1 MGLSGS
7 LSTMG
12 LADLLQWLGHS
23 QKTGTLLITGT
34 EVEKSILLRD
44 GFIIAT
50 SSNDPR
56 EYLGQFLV
64 NYGYISEEE
73 LRKAMDVQREFNM
86 LLGQILIMIDA
97 ISEPELQKLMRI
109 KAEESLYEVFM
120 WDEGDFNFIEDCLP
134 DTKFIPL
141 QIDVTRIIMEG
152 LQRADEWSQIR
163 EHVPRLECIPVRTAD
178 ATVPGNLDD
187 KEKAI
192 FDLVDGR
199 RNVRDLAFLMRSRE
213 FSTAKALHHLAR
225 FGLVEVLPPA
235 VPVEER
241 TQAELQEVD
250 EGLIEIYRMLTRASM
265 LLKKGEWEKA
275 WETVQSARSL
285 KPNDPQVLEKMEQV
299 QSFILTEL
307 DKLGIQSER
316 VPELVKPLTEL
327 AGDAISP
334 REGFI
339 LSRIN
344 GSWDIKSIVTVSPM
358 HAVDSLLVFYRLKQ
372 KELIRFHD

>member
-1 MGLSGS
+1 MGLSGT
-7 LSTMG
+7 LRTMG

-23 QKTGTLLITGT
+23 QKTGTLLITGA
-34 EVEKSILLRD
+34 EVEKSILFREGLV
-44 GFIIAT
+44 IAT

-97 ISEPELQKLMRI
+97 ISEDELQKLMRI
-109 KAEESLYEVFM
+109 KAEESLYEMFM
-120 WDEGDFNFIEDCLP
+120 WDEGDFNFIEGCLP
-134 DTKFIPL
+134 DTKFVPL

-163 EHVPRLECIPVRTAD
+163 EDVPTLDSAPVKIPDRTL
-178 ATVPGNLDD
+178 PGRMEDL
-187 KEKAI
+187 EKAV

-199 RNVRDLAFLMRSRE
+199 RNVREIAFLMRSRE
-213 FSTAKALHHLAR
+213 FVTAKALHHLCKA
-225 FGLVEVLPPA
+225 GLVEVIPPA
-235 VPVEER
+235 VPAEEKAA
-241 TQAELQEVD
+241 AEVREVD

-265 LLKKGEWEKA
+265 LLRKGEWEKA
-275 WETVQSARSL
+275 WETAQSAHTL
-285 KPNDPQVLEKMEQV
+285 KPNDPQVLEKLEQV

-307 DKLGIQSER
+307 DKLGIQSGR

-327 AGDAISP
+327 TGDAITP
-334 REGFI
+334 REGFV

-344 GSWDIKSIVTVSPM
+344 GTWNIKAIVTVSPM
-358 HAVDSLLVFYRLKQ
+358 HAVDSLMVFYRLKQ
-372 KELIRFHD
+372 KGLIRFND

>member
-7 LSTMG
+7 LRTMG

-23 QKTGTLLITGT
+23 QKTGTLLITGA
-34 EVEKSILLRD
+34 EVEKSILMRD
-44 GFIIAT
+44 GLVIAT

-97 ISEPELQKLMRI
+97 ISEDELQKLMRI
-109 KAEESLYEVFM
+109 KAEESLYDIFM
-120 WDEGDFNFIEDCLP
+120 WDEGDFNFIEGCLP

-152 LQRADEWSQIR
+152 LQRADEWSEIR
-163 EHVPRLECIPVRTAD
+163 RSVPS
-178 ATVPGNLDD
+178 LDD
-187 KEKAI
+187 VPTKVPDGTLPGRMDDLDKAV

-199 RNVRDLAFLMRSRE
+199 RNVREIAFLMRSRE
-213 FSTAKALHHLAR
+213 FVVAKALHHLAAK
-225 FGLVEVLPPA
+225 GLVEVLPTA
-235 VPVEER
+235 VPIEEKAG
-241 TQAELQEVD
+241 TELQIVD

-275 WETVQSARSL
+275 WETARSAHTL
-285 KPNDPQVLEKMEQV
+285 KPNDPQVLEKLEQV
-299 QSFILTEL
+299 QSFILAEL
-307 DKLGIQSER
+307 DRLGIQGGR

-327 AGDAISP
+327 TGDAVTP

-339 LSRIN
+339 LSRVN
-344 GSWDIKSIVTVSPM
+344 GTWDIKAIVTVSPM
-358 HAVDSLLVFYRLKQ
+358 HAVDSLLVFLRLWQ
-372 KELIRFHD
+372 KGLIRFRD

>member
-7 LSTMG
+7 LHTMG

-34 EVEKSILLRD
+34 EVEKSILFRD
-44 GFIIAT
+44 GFIVST

-64 NYGYISEEE
+64 NYGYISDEE

-97 ISEPELQKLMRI
+97 ISEAELQKLMRI
-109 KAEESLYEVFM
+109 KAEESLYEMFM
-120 WDEGDFNFIEDCLP
+120 WDEGDFNFIENCLP
-134 DTKFIPL
+134 ETKFVPL

-163 EHVPRLECIPVRTAD
+163 ESVPHLESIPVTTTD
-178 ATVPGNLDD
+178 STVPGNLEDQ
-187 KEKAI
+187 EKAI

-213 FSTAKALHHLAR
+213 FSTAKALHHLCQA
-225 FGLVEVLPPA
+225 GLVEVLPPA
-235 VPVEER
+235 IAVEER
-241 TQAELQEVD
+241 AAVELQEVD
-250 EGLIEIYRMLTRASM
+250 EGLIEVYRMLTRASM
-265 LLKKGEWEKA
+265 LLKKGEWEKS
-275 WETVQSARSL
+275 WETAQSARSL
-285 KPNDPQVLEKMEQV
+285 KPNDPQVLEKLEQV

-307 DKLGIQSER
+307 DKLGIQSGR
-316 VPELVKPLTEL
+316 VPELTKPLTEMT
-327 AGDAISP
+327 GDIITA

-339 LSRIN
+339 ISRVN
-344 GSWDIKSIVTVSPM
+344 GTWDIKAIVTVSPM

-372 KELIRFHD
+372 KGLIRFHD

>member
-1 MGLSGS
+1 
-7 LSTMG
+7 MG

-23 QKTGTLLITGT
+23 QKTGTLLITGA
-34 EVEKSILLRD
+34 EVEKSVLFRD
-44 GFIIAT
+44 GLVIAT

-97 ISEPELQKLMRI
+97 ISEAELQKLMRI
-109 KAEESLYEVFM
+109 KAEESVYDIFM
-120 WDEGDFNFIEDCLP
+120 WDEGDFNFIEGCLP
-134 DTKFIPL
+134 DIKFIPL
-141 QIDVTRIIMEG
+141 QIDVTRVIMEG

-163 EHVPRLECIPVRTAD
+163 QNVPSLDATPVRIPDRTL
-178 ATVPGNLDD
+178 PGRMEDL
-187 KEKAI
+187 EKAV

-199 RNVRDLAFLMRSRE
+199 RSVRDIAFLMRSRE
-213 FSTAKALHHLAR
+213 FSTAKALHHLCRA
-225 FGLVEVLPPA
+225 GLVEAVPPA
-235 VPVEER
+235 LPVEEKAA
-241 TQAELQEVD
+241 AELQEVD

-275 WETVQSARSL
+275 WETAQSARTI
-285 KPNDPQVLEKMEQV
+285 KPNDPQVLEKLEQV
-299 QSFILTEL
+299 QSFIIAEL
-307 DKLGIQSER
+307 DKLGIQGGR

-327 AGDAISP
+327 TGDAITP

-344 GSWDIKSIVTVSPM
+344 GAWDVKAIVTVSPM
-358 HAVDSLLVFYRLKQ
+358 HAVDSLLVFHRLKQ
-372 KELIRFHD
+372 KGLIRFND